1 MTWTNVAYLLMGVLE
16 GAGLTYCI
24 SGLLEVRRSMRRAAE
39 LKALAEQ

>member
-1 MTWTNVAYLLMGVLE
+1 MSTENLIYMLVGVLD
-16 GAGLTYCI
+16 GAGLAYCI